1 LNIVKGIDFSEKDVE
16 ALIKRVDANGSGEI
30 DYNEFL
36 LGAVSLD
43 KILSEDRLEKA
54 FKIFDL
60 NHDNQISFAEIKTVL
75 QDVRETDDATIEKT
89 LKSIGKNEGRN
100 SNLNFKEFKQ
110 FIKQLFK

>member
-1 LNIVKGIDFSEKDVE
+1 
-16 ALIKRVDANGSGEI
+16 
-30 DYNEFL
+30 L

-60 NHDNQISFAEIKTVL
+60 NKDNQISFSEIKTVL
-75 QDVRETDDATIEKT
+75 QDVREIDDATIEKV